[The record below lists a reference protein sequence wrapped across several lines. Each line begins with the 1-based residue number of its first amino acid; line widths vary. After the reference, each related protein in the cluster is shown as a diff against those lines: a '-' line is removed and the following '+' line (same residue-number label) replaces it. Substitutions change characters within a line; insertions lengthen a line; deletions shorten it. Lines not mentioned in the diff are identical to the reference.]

1 MILIGFASL
10 PGVSW
15 MRRAARMLEHEG
27 GFMNPASIARMCATF
42 AVLGLLGAAAP
53 ADEAEDVLNRQREF
67 NAVQIVYRNGTP
79 HTDRQGRLLTTFE
92 PGKSFFQVG
101 IWGAPLP
108 GRYYDSECDWAV
120 LREAGFNTVWPWA
133 ADPATALQA
142 GASFDMQIVPMGE
155 IPDDKLAAIKEHPNL
170 LGNVWM
176 DEPIGGLGSKDM
188 DELFGKFAAYR
199 DQAHTIAPGMPV
211 FVNDAPWIMP
221 PATTWWLKWNSA
233 GDVSCHD
240 NYPVMNR
247 TGRAASIGA
256 EPNGIPQTVALAV
269 ADAKE
274 QKPVWLIVGA
284 FDQPGA
290 YGQAFPFRFPTP
302 EQLRAC
308 VYAGIIHGATG
319 IIYFIWDNYVP
330 RDGAVIG
337 MAPNPLPHYTPNPKK
352 EGFPNPTPATPLQL
366 VNARALW
373 ETATQ
378 INREIAEL
386 TPAILSPTVGAD
398 TPYTLKIE
406 GKAPTATP
414 IRTLLKRGPE
424 GEYILL
430 TVNVDDAVL
439 KVAYEFPRPLAKA
452 EVLFEN
458 RLPETLPDDAATF
471 ELSYEPFTV
480 HVVRIVTD

>member
-1 MILIGFASL
+1 
-10 PGVSW
+10 
-15 MRRAARMLEHEG
+15 
-27 GFMNPASIARMCATF
+27 
-42 AVLGLLGAAAP
+42 
-53 ADEAEDVLNRQREF
+53 
-67 NAVQIVYRNGTP
+67 
-79 HTDRQGRLLTTFE
+79 
-92 PGKSFFQVG
+92 
-101 IWGAPLP
+101 
-108 GRYYDSECDWAV
+108 
-120 LREAGFNTVWPWA
+120 
-133 ADPATALQA
+133 
-142 GASFDMQIVPMGE
+142 
-155 IPDDKLAAIKEHPNL
+155 
-170 LGNVWM
+170 
-176 DEPIGGLGSKDM
+176 
-188 DELFGKFAAYR
+188 
-199 DQAHTIAPGMPV
+199 
-211 FVNDAPWIMP
+211 
-221 PATTWWLKWNSA
+221 
-233 GDVSCHD
+233 
-240 NYPVMNR
+240 MNR